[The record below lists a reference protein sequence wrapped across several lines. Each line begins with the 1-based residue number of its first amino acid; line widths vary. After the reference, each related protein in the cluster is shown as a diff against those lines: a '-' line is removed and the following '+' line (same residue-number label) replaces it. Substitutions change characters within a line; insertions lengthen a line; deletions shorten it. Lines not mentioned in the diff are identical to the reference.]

1 MKKAPAVKNGKRKKI
16 SASAI
21 GIAIIF
27 TLIFTLGLCTA
38 ADYGVYCDEP
48 SEQVILRENLKEY
61 AAALGDAG
69 ALAYYDRLGVQR
81 SSESVEIDHGQSAYY
96 LLAPALTLCETNSA
110 LLHWLWHAYSWG
122 LFTLG
127 LLGLY
132 LLLREMGL
140 GVGPAMA
147 GAAMMLLSPRFFAE
161 GHYNNK
167 DMALLVLVIW
177 CFYLALR
184 LWKKPTPLRALL
196 FSLACALAANTK
208 IVGLLVWGMLSV
220 AALVS
225 VTARKQW
232 SLRTGMAAA
241 TALLSFVLF
250 YVLLTPAMWKDPAA
264 YLLYLLN
271 NASSFSRWTGVVL
284 FRGERYDQMVAP
296 LTRRYLPLM
305 IFYTLPLYF
314 FPLCAVGQLAA
325 AWDWIRQPGK
335 CLREPEKLLLLC
347 ATLLWTLLMGYVIL
361 RQPLIYN
368 GWRHFYFLYAGFAVL
383 AAWGLEWLLRR
394 LKGLNSAAIAGILA
408 LCMAADG
415 VGILQNHPY
424 QYTYYNFL
432 APAGAEET
440 MELDYW
446 DVSTVNAL
454 RLLMEAERNEKLPL
468 NIAGTDALSQYG
480 LDIAISALTAE
491 EKDRLTV
498 IQQQAD
504 VPYLFMNTTYG
515 RIYGVTVPRDYHV
528 LLTIESYGQT
538 ICTVYERMEKGM
550 WRD

>member
-38 ADYGVYCDEP
+38 ADYGVYCYEP

-196 FSLACALAANTK
+196 FSLAGALAANTK

>member
-140 GVGPAMA
+140 GVGLAMA

-196 FSLACALAANTK
+196 FSLAGALAANTK
-208 IVGLLVWGMLSV
+208 IVGLLVLGMLSV

-241 TALLSFVLF
+241 TAVCR
-250 YVLLTPAMWKDPAA
+250 VQARKAQAVAMRRK
-264 YLLYLLN
+264 
-271 NASSFSRWTGVVL
+271 VV
-284 FRGERYDQMVAP
+284 F
-296 LTRRYLPLM
+296 
-305 IFYTLPLYF
+305 
-314 FPLCAVGQLAA
+314 
-325 AWDWIRQPGK
+325 
-335 CLREPEKLLLLC
+335 
-347 ATLLWTLLMGYVIL
+347 
-361 RQPLIYN
+361 
-368 GWRHFYFLYAGFAVL
+368 
-383 AAWGLEWLLRR
+383 
-394 LKGLNSAAIAGILA
+394 
-408 LCMAADG
+408 
-415 VGILQNHPY
+415 
-424 QYTYYNFL
+424 
-432 APAGAEET
+432 
-440 MELDYW
+440 ME
-446 DVSTVNAL
+446 
-454 RLLMEAERNEKLPL
+454 
-468 NIAGTDALSQYG
+468 
-480 LDIAISALTAE
+480 
-491 EKDRLTV
+491 
-498 IQQQAD
+498 
-504 VPYLFMNTTYG
+504 
-515 RIYGVTVPRDYHV
+515 VPR
-528 LLTIESYGQT
+528 
-538 ICTVYERMEKGM
+538 
-550 WRD
+550 

>member
-1 MKKAPAVKNGKRKKI
+1 M
-16 SASAI
+16 
-21 GIAIIF
+21 
-27 TLIFTLGLCTA
+27 
-38 ADYGVYCDEP
+38 
-48 SEQVILRENLKEY
+48 
-61 AAALGDAG
+61 
-69 ALAYYDRLGVQR
+69 
-81 SSESVEIDHGQSAYY
+81 
-96 LLAPALTLCETNSA
+96 
-110 LLHWLWHAYSWG
+110 
-122 LFTLG
+122 
-127 LLGLY
+127 
-132 LLLREMGL
+132 
-140 GVGPAMA
+140 
-147 GAAMMLLSPRFFAE
+147 
-161 GHYNNK
+161 
-167 DMALLVLVIW
+167 
-177 CFYLALR
+177 
-184 LWKKPTPLRALL
+184 
-196 FSLACALAANTK
+196 
-208 IVGLLVWGMLSV
+208 GLLVWGMLSV